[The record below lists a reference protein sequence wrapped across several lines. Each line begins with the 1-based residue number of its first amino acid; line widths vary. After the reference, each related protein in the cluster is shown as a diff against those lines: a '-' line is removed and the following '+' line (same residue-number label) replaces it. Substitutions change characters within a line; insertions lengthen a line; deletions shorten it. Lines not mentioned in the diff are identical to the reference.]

1 MLAKAFGT
9 SREVKEVESIIRRN
23 KIQGHTNHKDIKWM
37 FQNIGKYFYKVRQGE
52 EVKEGKIYP
61 VMNQGQRKKII
72 KIANKHSGDMEKA
85 IKQIEKL
92 KKGIT
97 DNPAVMDILR
107 KANESKDNEVKQ
119 ESKKYHETKPG
130 SLQDAVGQVLKV
142 EG

>member
-1 MLAKAFGT
+1 MDLTK
-9 SREVKEVESIIRRN
+9 EEVE
-23 KIQGHTNHKDIKWM
+23 
-37 FQNIGKYFYKVRQGE
+37 
-52 EVKEGKIYP
+52 EGKIYP
-61 VMNQGQRKKII
+61 VMDQGQRKKII